1 MYRMTNKD
9 FDSTSSHY
17 DFESGLCFSSGEE
30 CCYDLVVVGGG
41 IIGMASAREVKLR
54 WPHLSVAVLEKEP
67 EVAMHQTGH
76 NSGVIHAGIYYKPG
90 SLRAKLCVEGMKLTY
105 EFCDKYNIPYRKVG
119 KLIVATNKTEVERLM
134 DLFDRGTKNGVPD
147 LRLIDG
153 SQIRDYEPY
162 CKVWFYFLERF
173 LVYFDGLS
181 TFSYKGD

>member
-1 MYRMTNKD
+1 
-9 FDSTSSHY
+9 
-17 DFESGLCFSSGEE
+17 
-30 CCYDLVVVGGG
+30 
-41 IIGMASAREVKLR
+41 MASAREVKLR

-134 DLFDRGTKNGVPD
+134 DLFDRGTKNCVPD

-162 CKVWFYFLERF
+162 CKVGLFPSFLKKF
-173 LVYFDGLS
+173 LLIDS
-181 TFSYKGD
+181 TLRYKGTI